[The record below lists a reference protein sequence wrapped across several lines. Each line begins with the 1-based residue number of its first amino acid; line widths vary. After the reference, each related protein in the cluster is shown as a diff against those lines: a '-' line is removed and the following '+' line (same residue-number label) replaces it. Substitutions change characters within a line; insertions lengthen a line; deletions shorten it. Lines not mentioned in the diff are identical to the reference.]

1 MTIRNF
7 REHNTAL
14 TEIST
19 WLQKGEFS
27 QETFN
32 EIESVIVAV
41 ESYMGMPLPAKRFIE
56 SNCQV
61 KE

>member
-7 REHNTAL
+7 KEHNIAL
-14 TEIST
+14 NEISS
-19 WLQKGEFS
+19 WLEKGDFS
-27 QETFN
+27 KETFG

-56 SNCQV
+56 SNCQI
-61 KE
+61 EA

>member
-7 REHNTAL
+7 KEHNIAL
-14 TEIST
+14 TTISS

-27 QETFN
+27 KETFN
-32 EIESVIVAV
+32 EIESVIIAV

-56 SNCQV
+56 SNCQL
-61 KE
+61 EA